1 MWPTTNDP
9 RTVFVTVRLTA
20 GEAADLD
27 AHATACGMGRSAAV
41 RDAVDRVI
49 SASKRR
55 KNKSQANTDDQ

>member
-20 GEAADLD
+20 SEAADLD
-27 AHATACGMGRSAAV
+27 AHAAAGGMSRSQAV

-49 SASKRR
+49 AASKR
-55 KNKSQANTDDQ
+55 KKSQS